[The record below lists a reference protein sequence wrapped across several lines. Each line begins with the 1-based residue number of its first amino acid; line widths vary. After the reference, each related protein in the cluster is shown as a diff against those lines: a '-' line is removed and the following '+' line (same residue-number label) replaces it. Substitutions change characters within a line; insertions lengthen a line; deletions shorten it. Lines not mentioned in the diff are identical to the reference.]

1 MPVLKGNTSGSINLV
16 GYNIPSTIE
25 SFSIVNKDELDVSVT
40 VYVSDG
46 EGSDVAITALSY
58 NLSPGQAYIRKNPI
72 LVLPNNYIY
81 IITSGSI
88 DYYFTI
94 N

>member
-1 MPVLKGNTSGSINLV
+1 MPVLKGNTNSNISLDA
-16 GYNIPSTIE
+16 YNIPSTIE
-25 SFSIVNKDELDVSVT
+25 SFSIVNRDEVSVSVT

-46 EGSDVAITALSY
+46 DANVAITAINY
-58 NLSPGQAYIRKNPI
+58 TLSPGQAYIRKNPI